1 MSSLSHIVRGALPA
15 FWALPLPLTVKPLH
29 HLFRCGFI
37 VSFYYSNYIK
47 LGRAAGIISTH
58 PHPTPKQALA
68 IGDSE
73 KSLCFSTFSS
83 SPSLAMGW
91 SGDQSLCYLRTGP
104 QFPFSHPE
112 KGGGGNLA
120 QISKITCS
128 SWKLYCRLCGPLA
141 ELGLQEKP
149 RPG

>member
-1 MSSLSHIVRGALPA
+1 MVCSLHCTWWPGPARPAFHSSPPPTAFWMSSLSHIVHGALPA

-68 IGDSE
+68 IGDSK
-73 KSLCFSTFSS
+73 KSLWFPTFSNS
-83 SPSLAMGW
+83 ASLAMDW
-91 SGDQSLCYLRTGP
+91 SGDQSLCYPRTGP
-104 QFPFSHPE
+104 PFPLSHSE
-112 KGGGGNLA
+112 KRGEGG
-120 QISKITCS
+120 I
-128 SWKLYCRLCGPLA
+128 
-141 ELGLQEKP
+141 
-149 RPG
+149 

>member
-1 MSSLSHIVRGALPA
+1 MRPQRMARTLPELQPLQAEWPAASQHLVARASQTCIPLLPSPDRLWMSSLSHIVRGALPA

-73 KSLCFSTFSS
+73 KSLCFPTFSNS
-83 SPSLAMGW
+83 ASLTMG
-91 SGDQSLCYLRTGP
+91 
-104 QFPFSHPE
+104 
-112 KGGGGNLA
+112 
-120 QISKITCS
+120 
-128 SWKLYCRLCGPLA
+128 
-141 ELGLQEKP
+141 
-149 RPG
+149 

>member
-58 PHPTPKQALA
+58 PHLTPKQALA

-73 KSLCFSTFSS
+73 KSLWFPTFSNS
-83 SPSLAMGW
+83 ASLAMGW
-91 SGDQSLCYLRTGP
+91 SGDQSLCY
-104 QFPFSHPE
+104 PE
-112 KGGGGNLA
+112 QVPRSPSPTQKKGGGG
-120 QISKITCS
+120 I
-128 SWKLYCRLCGPLA
+128 
-141 ELGLQEKP
+141 
-149 RPG
+149 